1 MKKPRKYMVLYGGE
15 KLIEFHT
22 DNEALAERKAIL
34 KNGQVWIDT
43 RYEAKMRLF
52 KIKNRIK

>member
-1 MKKPRKYMVLYGGE
+1 MVLYGGE